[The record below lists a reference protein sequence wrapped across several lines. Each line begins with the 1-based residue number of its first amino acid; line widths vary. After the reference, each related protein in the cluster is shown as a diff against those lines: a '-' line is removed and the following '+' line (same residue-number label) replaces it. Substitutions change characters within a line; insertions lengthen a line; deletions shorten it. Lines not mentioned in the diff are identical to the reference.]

1 MKTEAITIR
10 VTPQAATAYRA
21 ASADDRRKLDLLISL
36 QLTEFLNPDDSLEN
50 VVEDMG
56 QEAAATGLTPDI
68 LNSILNES

>member
-1 MKTEAITIR
+1 MKTEAITIH